1 MNTFNTFP
9 LFFYYNFSPLLGI
22 ESHLIWKPVD
32 ILWLQLSRPEFMFI
46 HSTDNS
52 LEQKMFKRMFP
63 LTTITDEFKDL
74 DTIFKMS
81 DFQTFQCLITSEC

>member
-1 MNTFNTFP
+1 
-9 LFFYYNFSPLLGI
+9 
-22 ESHLIWKPVD
+22 
-32 ILWLQLSRPEFMFI
+32 MFI